1 MEEINSFFSDRN
13 TVRNISD
20 NDIVQTGNY
29 LEIVKAFARLTY
41 QSIYIIDYQNKAFEY
56 VSDNP
61 LFLCG
66 LTSKEVEQLGYGF
79 YFRNVGKEDL
89 DLLLKINEIG
99 FDFYDKLPIEDR
111 KNYSISYDFHI
122 TNEKKNTILINHK
135 LTPMFLNEEGKIW
148 KAMCIVSLSPN
159 HSSGNITISKQD
171 ADIVWKFNLVSNK
184 WEKDEKIKLSDRE
197 TEILRLYARG
207 LTITE
212 IAEKIF
218 VSADTVKFHRRKLFE
233 KIGVQNITEALAYAT
248 NNKLL

>member
-13 TVRNISD
+13 IVRNISD
-20 NDIVQTGNY
+20 NDIIQTGNY

-66 LTSKEVEQLGYGF
+66 LTAKEVEQLGYGF

-99 FDFYDKLPIEDR
+99 FEFYDKLPIEDR

-159 HSSGNITISKQD
+159 HSSGNIIISKQD
-171 ADIVWKFNLVSNK
+171 SDIVWKFNLNSNK
-184 WEKDEKIKLSDRE
+184 WEKEEKIKLSDRE

-233 KIGVQNITEALAYAT
+233 KICVQNITEALSYAT